1 MNVLNVT
8 IVAFSGLMKP
18 RKFVLSILIFFFG
31 IAATYGDSI
40 LKLAL
45 NKELFDYM
53 VSGSATTQQ
62 LVGVPIVILSILAAK
77 GLCAWAAGMLLITR
91 YKRFG
96 DLPFPS
102 RSEGKK

>member
-40 LKLAL
+40 LKLSL
-45 NKELFDYM
+45 NKDLFDYM

-62 LVGVPIVILSILAAK
+62 LFGVPAIMLSIYIAK
-77 GLCAWAAGMLLITR
+77 ALCAWAAGMLLISR

-96 DLPFPS
+96 TLPFPS